1 MKSFEEIFAEWH
13 DEFPFLKKYSPS
25 TLYQKVGPFLMGL
38 RIGKIGEESYRIF
51 LEMIPLWYT
60 ERRTFGQPCVYD
72 ELDDKKGGQEI
83 ISYRH
88 HDLDFSEALKDAK
101 RQYGLVLTPE
111 IPLNDLIEYLELE
124 SERGAYGSKYV
135 RQLSRCS
142 MFETQLAIA
151 TYLNKKELFDD
162 TWKHI
167 MTESPKWDTEYFNQI
182 TGRTVEERIENMH
195 SKFASRDKFMDT
207 VEWNYQRPRVARLNT
222 GHIIRVDEYTEYIPK
237 LSWREKIRSIFTK
250 R

>member
-1 MKSFEEIFAEWH
+1 
-13 DEFPFLKKYSPS
+13 
-25 TLYQKVGPFLMGL
+25 
-38 RIGKIGEESYRIF
+38 
-51 LEMIPLWYT
+51 
-60 ERRTFGQPCVYD
+60 
-72 ELDDKKGGQEI
+72 
-83 ISYRH
+83 
-88 HDLDFSEALKDAK
+88 
-101 RQYGLVLTPE
+101 
-111 IPLNDLIEYLELE
+111 
-124 SERGAYGSKYV
+124 
-135 RQLSRCS
+135 

>member
-1 MKSFEEIFAEWH
+1 MKSFEEIFEEWH
-13 DEFPFLKKYSPS
+13 NEFPFLKKYSPS

-38 RIGKIGEESYRIF
+38 RFDKPWEEEYRIF
-51 LEMIPLWYT
+51 LEMIPLWHT
-60 ERRTFGQPCVYD
+60 ERRMFGKPCVYD
-72 ELDDKKGGQEI
+72 ELNYKNGLQAI
-83 ISYRH
+83 IDYRR
-88 HDLDFSEALKDAK
+88 HDLMFKEALEAAQ

-124 SERGAYGSKYV
+124 SERGAYGSKYI

-151 TYLNKKELFDD
+151 TYLNKKEFYDD

-167 MTESPKWDTEYFNQI
+167 MNESPKWDTEYFNRI
-182 TGRTVEERIENMH
+182 TERTVEERIEEMH
-195 SKFASRDKFMDT
+195 SKFDNRDKFMET
-207 VEWNYQRPRVARLNT
+207 VEWNYQRPRVAKLNT